1 MKNITA
7 VGYLTNDC
15 EVNKVEGKPTSVR
28 FSIAV
33 DDGYGE
39 NKGTIFFSC
48 SYFRTGL
55 AQYLVKGK
63 LVAVSGDLKR
73 NDYEGKTYLNIWA
86 NEVTLLGG
94 KSQGSMN
101 VQDAANE
108 VSDKEKARY
117 PEGSS
122 IEVDTSRDASLED
135 REVDPNKFDDEIPF

>member
-15 EVNKVEGKPTSVR
+15 EVYKVEDKPTSVR

-39 NKGTIFFSC
+39 NKSTLFFSC
-48 SYFRTGL
+48 TYFRTGL
-55 AQYLVKGK
+55 AQYLVKVK

-73 NDYEGKTYLNIWA
+73 NDYDGKTYLNIWA

-122 IEVDTSRDASLED
+122 IEVDTSRDAP
-135 REVDPNKFDDEIPF
+135 VNPNDMDDEIPF